1 MAYQKASADDPSSPD
16 PADGSNLTHPE
27 SNSTLHSRN
36 PFRRQLSSP
45 NSNIRGHNEPLH
57 DIDIGRDGAG
67 NDTGLTNKGLGILA
81 GYGKS
86 EYSPVA
92 SMPTDSSN
100 ATQSGLSPAMSSPGF
115 PRAQL
120 SRKDTRQSMKSVA
133 WDVSGDQGSLHSS
146 PYIPNVSSSDREL
159 LSPYNPTQAF
169 ESGLPGFD
177 CQTDGAIIKGRW
189 SWLSVTLIL
198 LAVYSTVL
206 SAIFL
211 VIALV
216 EPRYGK
222 KIGTNG
228 HMTISTASLLSAAF
242 AKTVELSFVTVF
254 VAFLGQVLSRRAFLA
269 KARGGGISIAEMM
282 CTSRTGSS

>member
-1 MAYQKASADDPSSPD
+1 
-16 PADGSNLTHPE
+16 
-27 SNSTLHSRN
+27 
-36 PFRRQLSSP
+36 
-45 NSNIRGHNEPLH
+45 
-57 DIDIGRDGAG
+57 
-67 NDTGLTNKGLGILA
+67 
-81 GYGKS
+81 
-86 EYSPVA
+86 
-92 SMPTDSSN
+92 
-100 ATQSGLSPAMSSPGF
+100 
-115 PRAQL
+115 
-120 SRKDTRQSMKSVA
+120 MKSVA